1 MKCNGYYSPAMFCEV
16 FFMVKVTDGPRISV
30 HDHEL
35 RDFCILQKVL
45 PGTERTAAFGFMAAK
60 QISNA
65 A

>member
-1 MKCNGYYSPAMFCEV
+1 
-16 FFMVKVTDGPRISV
+16 MVKVTDGPRISV

-35 RDFCILQKVL
+35 RDFCILQRVL
-45 PGTERTAAFGFMAAK
+45 PGTERTVAFGFMAAK